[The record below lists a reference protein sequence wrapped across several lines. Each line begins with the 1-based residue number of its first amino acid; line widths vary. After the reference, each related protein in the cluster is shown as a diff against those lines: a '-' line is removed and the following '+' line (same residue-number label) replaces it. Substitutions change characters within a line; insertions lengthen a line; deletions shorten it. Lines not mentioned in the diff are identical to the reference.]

1 MFRSKDRVGMG
12 CSPLSA
18 CGQVLDAA
26 SAGFNTSKMRLI
38 RSIFYAALLGG
49 VSIAVDGHDLV
60 AQGLPPGI
68 SLTTKLRVRDTAGW
82 WPTKGSAAKEQYVG
96 NAQCARCHAAKVAS
110 FDTAAMAH
118 AAVRAEG
125 SETSQRHDSLE
136 LQVGPY
142 HYELQSVPGKASLK
156 VSDAKTS
163 LSVPLTWG
171 FGNGRMGQTYIYEQN
186 GNYYESHISFYAA
199 PQALDITPGQPRST
213 PASLESAAGR
223 RMAPEETKLC
233 FGCHTT
239 ASTIKGQFDPS
250 TLVVGLNCEACHGPG
265 LNHVAAANSGISEPR
280 ESLILNPGRLDRV
293 DSVDFCGACHRT
305 WEDVLTG
312 GNLGIFDVRFAP
324 YRLENSECWK
334 QGDNRITCIA
344 CHDPHKPLSHDTG
357 SYDSACLQCHSKPTK
372 TKQNVGHTPAMCPL
386 ATKDCVTC
394 HMPKYE
400 PPGLHSSFTDHW
412 IRIVRARESYPE

>member
-1 MFRSKDRVGMG
+1 
-12 CSPLSA
+12 
-18 CGQVLDAA
+18 
-26 SAGFNTSKMRLI
+26 MRLI

-49 VSIAVDGHDLV
+49 VSIAFDGRDLV

-68 SLTTKLRVRDTAGW
+68 SLTTKLRVRDTPGW

-96 NAQCARCHAAKVAS
+96 NAQCARCHAAKAAS

-118 AAVRAEG
+118 AAVRAED
-125 SETSQRHDSLE
+125 SEISRKHDALE

-142 HYELQSVPGKASLK
+142 HYELQSIQGKASLK
-156 VSDAKTS
+156 VSDAKAS
-163 LSVPLTWG
+163 LSVPLMWG
-171 FGNGRMGQTYIYEQN
+171 FGNGRMGQTYVYEQN
-186 GNYYESHISFYAA
+186 GNYYESHVSFYAG

-213 PASLESAAGR
+213 PDTLESAAGQS
-223 RMAPEETKLC
+223 MAPEDTQLC

-250 TLVVGLNCEACHGPG
+250 ALVAGVTCEACHGPG
-265 LNHVAAANSGISEPR
+265 LNHVAAKNSEVSER
-280 ESLILNPGRLDRV
+280 GESLILNPARLDRV

-305 WEDVLTG
+305 WEDVLTNRG
-312 GNLGIFDVRFAP
+312 VGIFDVRFAP
-324 YRLENSECWK
+324 YRLENSKCWK
-334 QGDNRITCIA
+334 KGDNRITCIA

-357 SYDSACLQCHSKPTK
+357 SYDSTCLQCHSKPTM
-372 TKQNVGHTPAMCPL
+372 TRQNVGHIPAVCPV

-394 HMPKYE
+394 HMPKYQ

-412 IRIVRARESYPE
+412 IRIVRAGESYPE